1 MHAKTSRGLFQKR
14 IIRRTHLVSYGK
26 VDRMKLQAILGIF
39 MVLFLINIVNVI
51 PVFAQPITGSGTFT
65 VSYMQYSPP
74 DFGPDVYYGDDM
86 CLEYVVTVRWT
97 SITYSNGDV
106 RQSLTA
112 SGTVDVYDLTDL
124 TNPIDTRSCSTSLSF
139 YDAGGDACIGE
150 AGGFYEVDWT
160 ESSLQ
165 KMERL
170 HHLQQVP
177 GVYIRLAWIRNGV
190 GGGKVIAFTH
200 HPTILIVS

>member
-1 MHAKTSRGLFQKR
+1 MR
-14 IIRRTHLVSYGK
+14 
-26 VDRMKLQAILGIF
+26 LQAILGIF
-39 MVLFLINIVNVI
+39 TAMLLVNIVNVM

-74 DFGPDVYYGDDM
+74 DFGPDVYYGNDM
-86 CLEYVVTVRWT
+86 CLEYMITVHWT

-112 SGTVDVYDLTDL
+112 SGTVDVYHVTDL
-124 TNPIDTRSCSTSLSF
+124 TNSIDTRSCSTSLNF
-139 YDAGGDACIGE
+139 YDAGGDACIGV
-150 AGGFYEVDWT
+150 AGGLYEVNWT

-170 HHLQQVP
+170 HHLHQVS
-177 GVYIRLAWIRNGV
+177 GVYVRLAWIRNGV
-190 GGGKVIAFTH
+190 GGGKVMAFTH
-200 HPTILIVS
+200 PPTILIVS